1 MTKVFFIG
9 GPGGN
14 GRSGQVGSTGR
25 TGAAGGRGGY
35 LKSDGTIVVPSTGHD
50 AKANYTRSFSG
61 GVMGVN
67 PYGHPSMNTYNGTC
81 NGGFGGQG
89 GSSGGT
95 GTGGG
100 YAAGGDGGAA
110 AVDTS
115 SAGNVGGAGSDG
127 LVGGDMMGDRAGQPG
142 WDNNCGFGGKTD
154 GGTSCSATSGGTG
167 GAGGTG
173 GNAGSIHV
181 KATGITVTVTS
192 G

>member
-14 GRSGQVGSTGR
+14 GRSGVAGSDGR

-35 LKSDGTIVVPSTGHD
+35 LNSGGTITNASTGHAAQAD
-50 AKANYTRSFSG
+50 YTRAFSG
-61 GVMGVN
+61 GAMGVN
-67 PYGHPSMNTYNGTC
+67 PYGSPSPTHYNGTC

-110 AVDTS
+110 AVGTS
-115 SAGNVGGAGSDG
+115 SAGNVGGVGSDG
-127 LVGGDMMGDRAGQPG
+127 LVGGAMMGGRAGQPG

-154 GGTSCSATSGGTG
+154 GGTSCSATSGGAG